1 MNHVHGLLDVIRLTV
16 IHYQTHLMIRKSNLI
31 DHCKIRVCHLWLKP
45 VACSLLL
52 IHAFID
58 FHI

>member
-1 MNHVHGLLDVIRLTV
+1 
-16 IHYQTHLMIRKSNLI
+16 MISKSNLT
-31 DHCKIRVCHLWLKP
+31 DHFRIRVCYLWLKP
-45 VACSLLL
+45 VAYSLIL